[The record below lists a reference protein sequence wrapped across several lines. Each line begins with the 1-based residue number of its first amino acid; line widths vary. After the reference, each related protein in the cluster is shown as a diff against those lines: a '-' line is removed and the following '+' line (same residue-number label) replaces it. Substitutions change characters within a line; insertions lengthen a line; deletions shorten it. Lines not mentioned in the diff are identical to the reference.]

1 MQPAGAVSL
10 REASARD
17 VPNLR
22 TRYRACDH
30 SNPLTIH
37 PPSLF
42 YTTHLHNPP
51 TTLIYHPSH
60 PLSTTTTSPH
70 ELHIPPHQPPPP
82 VHVFFTPSRRDRLQP
97 KFREWHSLMIPNNE
111 LKARFRPRS
120 RFSST
125 NSSTFISSHSPLH
138 PTNPPVHF
146 FFTPSRRDRLQ
157 PKFRQ

>member
-1 MQPAGAVSL
+1 MTNSFSRSTKNTSKLLVPAGAVSL

-70 ELHIPPHQPPPP
+70 ELHIPERINFKCTYHYFRVGVYTGIPLDMCSIPSCAPSKPPYHPQIHHPHQPINPFQAPKVRDSLLHP
-82 VHVFFTPSRRDRLQP
+82 STPP
-97 KFREWHSLMIPNNE
+97 KFNKN
-111 LKARFRPRS
+111 
-120 RFSST
+120 
-125 NSSTFISSHSPLH
+125 
-138 PTNPPVHF
+138 
-146 FFTPSRRDRLQ
+146 
-157 PKFRQ
+157 

>member
-1 MQPAGAVSL
+1 MTNSLSRSTRNTPKFLPPAGAVSL

-51 TTLIYHPSH
+51 TTLIYHPLH

-70 ELHIPPHQPPPP
+70 ELHIPERNNFKCSDHYFRVGVCPHPSHNPLN
-82 VHVFFTPSRRDRLQP
+82 TPLDL
-97 KFREWHSLMIPNNE
+97 
-111 LKARFRPRS
+111 
-120 RFSST
+120 
-125 NSSTFISSHSPLH
+125 SSHLRPA
-138 PTNPPVHF
+138 TINTQCFVNY
-146 FFTPSRRDRLQ
+146 TR
-157 PKFRQ
+157 